1 MLFNDPWFL
10 FVFLPSVLAGA
21 VLVRRLAGARAVL
34 GFLVLA
40 SIFFY
45 GWWNPIYV
53 PLLGGLAAFNYSV
66 ACAIRASRAAGRAR
80 RTRALLTFGVVTD
93 LLVLGYFKYADFFLG
108 TANAVLGSDL
118 PMLHVV
124 LPLGISFFTFQKI
137 AYLVDS
143 SRGEADAPHDFLDY
157 CFFVAFFPQ
166 LIAGPIVHHSEIFGQ
181 TRGRHALEIRV
192 DNVAVGLTI
201 FLIGLVK
208 KVVIADNFA
217 PVVTE
222 VFTIAGT
229 GHPLHTFDAWRGALS
244 YSLQLYFDFSGYSDM
259 AIGAARIFG
268 IKLPLNFESPFQA
281 TGIIDFWRRWHMTL
295 SRFLR
300 DYLYIPLGGGRRGK
314 ARRYVNL
321 MLTMTIGG
329 LWHGAA
335 WTFVLWGFLHGVYLV
350 VNHAWRAVWTPLDT
364 WWSRAVSRLVT
375 ILAVVVAFVT
385 FRAPDLPTAL
395 RIYAGMAGFGDQRLQ
410 EMTSLERFSAGLAL
424 EPSAATASHGW
435 FWIVA
440 WLALVWLVPNTQ
452 QMMARFTPAYN
463 YSLAQWR
470 RQPPLLMGCSSRLE
484 PLLQWRPRPA
494 GALVIGI
501 FTAIA
506 LLFLQRV
513 SEFLYFDF

>member
-10 FVFLPSVLAGA
+10 FVFLPAVLAGA

-45 GWWNPIYV
+45 GWWNPIYL
-53 PLLGGLAAFNYSV
+53 PLLGFLTAFNYLV
-66 ACAIRASRAAGRAR
+66 ARAIRASRAAGSAT
-80 RTRALLTFGVVTD
+80 RTHALLTFGVVTD
-93 LLVLGYFKYADFFLG
+93 LLALGYFKYADFFLG
-108 TANAVLGSDL
+108 TANAVLGGDL
-118 PMLHVV
+118 PMQHIV

-166 LIAGPIVHHSEIFGQ
+166 LIAGPIVHHSEIFAQ
-181 TRGRHALEIRV
+181 TRGRHALKIRV
-192 DNVAVGLTI
+192 GNVAIGLTI
-201 FLIGLVK
+201 FLIGLFK

-217 PVVTE
+217 PAVTE
-222 VFTIAGT
+222 VFVIAGT
-229 GHPLHTFDAWRGALS
+229 GHPLGTFDAWRGALS

-259 AIGAARIFG
+259 AIGAARMFG
-268 IKLPLNFESPFQA
+268 IRLPLNFNSPFQA
-281 TGIIDFWRRWHMTL
+281 IGIIDFWRRWHMTL

-300 DYLYIPLGGGRRGK
+300 DYLYIPLGGSRRGK
-314 ARRYVNL
+314 ARRYINL

-350 VNHAWRAVWTPLDT
+350 VNHTWRAVWTPLDT
-364 WWSRAVSRLVT
+364 WWSRGVSRLVT
-375 ILAVVVAFVT
+375 IVAVVVAFVT

-395 RIYAGMAGFGDQRLQ
+395 RIYASMAGFGDHRLN
-410 EMTSLERFSAGLAL
+410 EMTALERFSAGLAL
-424 EPSAATASHGW
+424 EPSADRVTHGW
-435 FWIVA
+435 LWIVA
-440 WLALVWLVPNTQ
+440 WLAVVWFVPNTQ
-452 QMMARFTPAYN
+452 QLMARFRPAYN
-463 YSLAQWR
+463 YSIEQWR
-470 RQPPLLMGCSSRLE
+470 RQPPLLMGCSRALE
-484 PLLQWRPRPA
+484 PLLQWRPRVV

-501 FTAIA
+501 SSAIA